1 MSARRIALLISSV
14 ALIVF
19 ATPVASANAEIP
31 TLSELRTELR
41 QVRTRL
47 ARATGT
53 LTSARTDLREV
64 RDLIVAGGG
73 LPIVL
78 TTTPAPEETT
88 DPTTTDPTTTDPT
101 TTDPTTTTDDTTTGP
116 AATDVATIPSTGDPT
131 IDTPIAALRPALAT
145 RLLADGT
152 ITRDEVTALEGRVL
166 KWRRIVRRLRRAEND
181 LEARIALRL
190 QIAEWN
196 RRGEWRPLIEIAA
209 QRNHVSRDGL
219 YRLMMLESGGRRYA
233 GSTFKGLFQYYPG
246 TWRASWNPWRAQ
258 SIYNGWAQIQATAYA
273 IGRGMGPANWPSTY
287 PVAF

>member
-19 ATPVASANAEIP
+19 ATPAASANAEAP

-64 RDLIVAGGG
+64 RDLIAAVGG
-73 LPIVL
+73 LPVVL
-78 TTTPAPEETT
+78 ATVPAPEATT
-88 DPTTTDPTTTDPT
+88 DPTTTDPTTTDT
-101 TTDPTTTTDDTTTGP
+101 ATTDDVTTEP
-116 AATDVATIPSTGDPT
+116 AATEAGTILPTGDPT
-131 IDTPIAALRPALAT
+131 VDALIAALRPTLAA

-152 ITRDEVTALEGRVL
+152 ITQDEVTALESRVV
-166 KWRRIVRRLRRAEND
+166 KWRRIVRRLRRAENE

-258 SIYNGWAQIQATAYA
+258 SIYNGWAQIQATAHA
-273 IGRGMGPANWPSTY
+273 IGRGMGPSNWPSTY
-287 PVAF
+287 PIAF

>member
-1 MSARRIALLISSV
+1 VSARRIALLISSV

-19 ATPVASANAEIP
+19 ATPAASATAEAP
-31 TLSELRTELR
+31 SLSELRTQLR
-41 QVRTRL
+41 QVRARL
-47 ARATGT
+47 ERATGT
-53 LTSARTDLREV
+53 LKSARTDLREV
-64 RDLIVAGGG
+64 RDLIAAGGG

-78 TTTPAPEETT
+78 TTAPAPEETT
-88 DPTTTDPTTTDPT
+88 DPT
-101 TTDPTTTTDDTTTGP
+101 
-116 AATDVATIPSTGDPT
+116 
-131 IDTPIAALRPALAT
+131 IDALIAALRPALAT

-152 ITRDEVTALEGRVL
+152 ITQDEVTALESRVI

-233 GSTFKGLFQYYPG
+233 GTIFKGLFQYYPG

-273 IGRGMGPANWPSTY
+273 IRRGMGPANWPSTY
-287 PVAF
+287 PAAF